1 MSLKE
6 IPMKRSRRMAVLF
19 AMALLFFNTMPAAA
33 FEIGARALYWFPAFK
48 ADMKVSGAGLAG
60 DNLNLRDDLGV
71 GNSSSPSFEAF
82 GGMGR
87 HSLSLAYTPMDYSGS
102 ALLGRQITF
111 NGQTFAAGSSVD
123 TDLKLRMVDLEYRY
137 TLLDAENILAGFS
150 LGAIGKIKYL
160 DGEAKLSSA
169 GKVASDTIRL
179 PVPMVGLGA
188 RIGIL
193 FRIIEARMKVTGIA
207 YPDNYLYEGTAD
219 LAFTPFPF
227 LDITA
232 GYRATRMRID
242 RNDTFL
248 NSEFAGPYVGLTVG
262 F

>member
-1 MSLKE
+1 
-6 IPMKRSRRMAVLF
+6 MKHSRRLAIFFGLT
-19 AMALLFFNTMPAAA
+19 LLLASAMPASA

-48 ADMKVSGAGLAG
+48 ADMKVNGAGLSG
-60 DNLNLRDDLGV
+60 DNLNLKDDLGV

-82 GGMGR
+82 GGLGK
-87 HSLSLAYTPMDYSGS
+87 HNLSLAYTPMDYSGS
-102 ALLGRQITF
+102 AMLGRLITF
-111 NGQTFAAGSSVD
+111 NGQTFAVGSRVD

-150 LGAIGKIKYL
+150 LGAIGKIKYI

-169 GKVASDTIRL
+169 GKVTSDTLRL
-179 PVPMVGLGA
+179 PVPMAGLGA

-193 FRIIEARMKVTGIA
+193 LRLLEARLKATGVA
-207 YPDNYLYEGTAD
+207 YPDNYLYEGMAD
-219 LAFTPFPF
+219 LAFTPLPF

-232 GYRATRMRID
+232 GYRAMRMHID
-242 RNDTFL
+242 HSDTFL
-248 NSEFAGPYVGLTVG
+248 DSEFSGPYIGLTVG

>member
-1 MSLKE
+1 
-6 IPMKRSRRMAVLF
+6 MKRSCRLAIFL
-19 AMALLFFNTMPAAA
+19 AMALLFMNAMPAAA

-48 ADMKVSGAGLAG
+48 ADMKVNGAGLSG
-60 DNLNLRDDLGV
+60 DNLNLKDDLDV
-71 GNSSSPSFEAF
+71 GNSSFPSFEAF
-82 GGMGR
+82 GGLGK
-87 HSLSLAYTPMDYSGS
+87 HNLSLAYTPMDYSGS
-102 ALLGRQITF
+102 TRLGRRITF
-111 NGQTFAAGSSVD
+111 NGQTFAAGSKVD

-150 LGAIGKIKYL
+150 LGAIGKIKYV

-169 GKVASDTIRL
+169 GKVTSDTIRL

-193 FRIIEARMKVTGIA
+193 FSILEARAKATGVA
-207 YPDNYLYEGTAD
+207 YPDNYLYEGMAD

-227 LDITA
+227 LDVTA
-232 GYRATRMRID
+232 GYRVMRMRID

-248 NSEFAGPYVGLTVG
+248 DSEFAGPYIGLTVG